1 MKSLFII
8 TTEHRDHF
16 FTTKKKKCK
25 STIELINIEILFLTD
40 QSELKI
46 FIIMQMQINN
56 IWKNIQ
62 SHYQSRKCTLKQE
75 DVIAYQNSKVLE
87 IIISSPCE
95 RE

>member
-1 MKSLFII
+1 
-8 TTEHRDHF
+8 
-16 FTTKKKKCK
+16 
-25 STIELINIEILFLTD
+25 
-40 QSELKI
+40 
-46 FIIMQMQINN
+46 MQMQINN

>member
-1 MKSLFII
+1 MNTEIISSLL
-8 TTEHRDHF
+8 
-16 FTTKKKKCK
+16 KKCK
-25 STIELINIEILFLTD
+25 STIELINREILFLTD

-46 FIIMQMQINN
+46 FTIMQMQIN

-87 IIISSPCE
+87 IIISKSL
-95 RE
+95 